1 MQKDHNYDTNDV
13 DDVCHLYA
21 SFIFFR
27 DFQYAYF
34 I

>member
-1 MQKDHNYDTNDV
+1 MQKDYNHDTNDG
-13 DDVCHLYA
+13 DDVCHLCA